1 MPTKFTKKRDSGW
14 HVNIIMLW
22 RTMIIRMNWI
32 ISVRSNW
39 WMRWNHSS
47 VHRWI
52 DSGSSYSSTGLSWES
67 NDTPLVHL
75 KLLEIWIQLWHAHK
89 ENSMIWYEPGSQTRM
104 TESSGSENRGLTR
117 PYVPRKM
124 LHGSKNICGSVIL
137 RMFCKPGINATIFSS
152 VDSLTLT
159 SVLTGNV
166 SIILNVDTRLGVENF
181 CGRTCLKGTGMSSF
195 RMSKSLSNNECSS
208 NLSWCMHVPQSS
220 PLSNS
225 SSMSSKRNSCLL
237 SVT

>member
-1 MPTKFTKKRDSGW
+1 MSTSSCCGGPWSSGW
-14 HVNIIMLW
+14 IGSFPSAPTGGCGGTIPVFTAGLTVVRLIAPLV
-22 RTMIIRMNWI
+22 
-32 ISVRSNW
+32 SV
-39 WMRWNHSS
+39 
-47 VHRWI
+47 
-52 DSGSSYSSTGLSWES
+52 EK
-67 NDTPLVHL
+67 DTQLVHL